1 MIEEVQNLA
10 DGHLMFIVGYGF
22 CKALMVKQWGSVEM
36 LLTGV

>member
-10 DGHLMFIVGYGF
+10 DGHLMFIVDFGF
-22 CKALMVKQWGSVEM
+22 CKALMAKQWVSAEM